1 MIYADTTKAFETMTP
16 RRFNWRGH
24 WALGL
29 AVLLVTIF
37 AWRAAPAHDI
47 PNQIILHGYVKPEG
61 DRLNFLVRVP
71 LVMLL
76 NLNLPKRGP
85 GFIALDHMD
94 QALQKA
100 AAATARE
107 IVLYEDGVPLRYT
120 RASAR
125 ISQPSDRSFEH
136 YDTAR
141 ELIAGPELP
150 VDTDVFWNQ
159 GYFDVA
165 FEYPIRSAQSDF
177 SLDLRV
183 APGLKNRLKLILR
196 YLPPNG
202 EIRAYELHYGSGPVY
217 LDPSWFQAAWSFV
230 KFGIAHILS
239 GIDHLLFLLCLVAPF
254 RLRQFWQ
261 LVGVITAFTVAHSIT
276 LIAAVSGMVPEGSWF
291 PPLVE
296 TLIAVSIV
304 YLAIENV
311 VGASLRYRWLVTALF
326 GLVHGFGF
334 SFALQQDLQ
343 LAGGHF
349 LLSLAAFNVGVE
361 IGQLIFLA
369 AAVPILG
376 LLCRTPRA
384 ERYVVIILSVLVGH
398 TAWHWAVERFA
409 EFRLKPWP
417 ELDASLVFNALA
429 VLALLTVL
437 IGAAWSLTR
446 RLIRKSLSL
455 SESGSGRQSEQTFAA
470 PFANTLAQLPR
481 AALRATSRSAAIVRS
496 WGNRR

>member
-1 MIYADTTKAFETMTP
+1 MMTP
-16 RRFNWRGH
+16 KLINGRRGWT
-24 WALGL
+24 LC
-29 AVLLVTIF
+29 LVVILIAAF
-37 AWRAAPAHDI
+37 AWRSAPAHDI

-61 DRLNFLVRVP
+61 DRLHFLARVP

-85 GFIALDHMD
+85 GFLALDHMD

-107 IVLYEDGVPLRYT
+107 IVLYEDGAPLTYT
-120 RASAR
+120 RAKAR
-125 ISQPSDRSFEH
+125 ISQPSDRSFER
-136 YDTAR
+136 YDAAR
-141 ELIAGPELP
+141 ELIAGPALP
-150 VDTDVFWNQ
+150 VDTEVFWNQ

-165 FEYPIRSAQSDF
+165 FEYPIRSAKSDF

-196 YLPPNG
+196 YLPLNG

-217 LDPSWFQAAWSFV
+217 LDPSWFQAALSFV
-230 KFGIAHILS
+230 KLGTAHILS
-239 GIDHLLFLLCLVAPF
+239 GVDHLLFLLCLVAPF

-261 LVGVITAFTVAHSIT
+261 LAGVITAFTVAHSIT
-276 LIAAVSGMVPEGSWF
+276 LIAAVTGMVPEGSWF

-296 TLIAVSIV
+296 TLIAVSIL

-311 VGASLRYRWLVTALF
+311 LGASLRYRWLVTALF

-369 AAVPILG
+369 AVVPILG

-384 ERYVVIILSVLVGH
+384 ERYMVIILSVLVGH
-398 TAWHWAVERFA
+398 TAWHWALERYA

-417 ELDASLVFNALA
+417 EFDATLVITALA
-429 VLALLTVL
+429 FFALLTMI
-437 IGAAWSLTR
+437 IGAAWPIVRGL
-446 RLIRKSLSL
+446 LRKNFSSP
-455 SESGSGRQSEQTFAA
+455 ESKFSKQSENTFDA
-470 PFANTLAQLPR
+470 PLTNTLAQLPR
-481 AALRATSRSAAIVRS
+481 AALRATSRSASVIRR
-496 WGNRR
+496 WGNRG

>member
-1 MIYADTTKAFETMTP
+1 MIPK
-16 RRFNWRGH
+16 RFSGRAR

-29 AVLLVTIF
+29 AVLLATTF
-37 AWRAAPAHDI
+37 AWRGAPAHDV

-61 DRLNFLVRVP
+61 DRLNFLLRVP

-85 GFIALDHMD
+85 GFLALDHMGE
-94 QALQKA
+94 ALPKA

-107 IVLYEDGVPLRYT
+107 IVLYEEGVPLTY
-120 RASAR
+120 ASAKTR
-125 ISQPSDRSFEH
+125 ISQPSDRSFER

-141 ELIAGPELP
+141 ELIAGPALP
-150 VDTDVFWNQ
+150 ADTEVFWNQ

-165 FEYPIRSAQSDF
+165 FEYPIRSVNSDF

-196 YLPPNG
+196 YLPPDG

-217 LDPSWFQAAWSFV
+217 LDPRWFQAAWSFV
-230 KFGIAHILS
+230 KLGTAHILS
-239 GIDHLLFLLCLVAPF
+239 GTDHLLFLLCLVAPF

-261 LVGVITAFTVAHSIT
+261 LAAIVTAFTVAHSIT
-276 LIAAVSGMVPEGSWF
+276 LLAAATGMVPEGKWF

-304 YLAIENV
+304 YMAIENV
-311 VGASLRYRWLVTALF
+311 LGARLRYRWLVTALF

-343 LAGGHF
+343 LAGDHY
-349 LLSLAAFNVGVE
+349 LLSLASFNVGVE
-361 IGQLIFLA
+361 IGQLIFLVA
-369 AAVPILG
+369 VVPILG
-376 LLCRTPRA
+376 LLCGISRA

-398 TAWHWAVERFA
+398 TAWHWALERYA
-409 EFRLKPWP
+409 ALRLKPWP
-417 ELDASLVFNALA
+417 ALDASFVLIA
-429 VLALLTVL
+429 LALLSL
-437 IGAAWSLTR
+437 LAIFFGAAWLLTR
-446 RLIRKSLSL
+446 RFVRRKYSS
-455 SESGSGRQSEQTFAA
+455 SESRAGIGPEQAFAT
-470 PFANTLAQLPR
+470 PLARRSAEIPQTP
-481 AALRATSRSAAIVRS
+481 LRAPSRGAAAS
-496 WGNRR
+496 RR

>member
-1 MIYADTTKAFETMTP
+1 MIP
-16 RRFNWRGH
+16 RGYNRPVR

-29 AVLLVTIF
+29 VVILVATL

-61 DRLNFLVRVP
+61 DRLHFLARVP

-85 GFIALDHMD
+85 GFLALDHMD
-94 QALQKA
+94 EALKTA

-107 IVLYEDGVPLRYT
+107 IVLYENGVPLTYS
-120 RASAR
+120 RAKAR
-125 ISQPSDRSFEH
+125 ISQPSDRSFEN
-136 YDTAR
+136 YDSAR
-141 ELIAGPELP
+141 ERIAGPALASG
-150 VDTDVFWNQ
+150 TDVFWNQ

-165 FEYPIRSAQSDF
+165 FEFPIRSAQSEF

-196 YLPPNG
+196 YLPTDG

-217 LDPSWFQAAWSFV
+217 LDPRWFQAAWSFV
-230 KFGIAHILS
+230 KLGTTHILS
-239 GIDHLLFLLCLVAPF
+239 GVDHLLFLLCLVAPF

-276 LIAAVSGMVPEGSWF
+276 LIAAVTGMVPEGSWF

-296 TLIAVSIV
+296 TLIALSILYMAV
-304 YLAIENV
+304 ENV
-311 VGASLRYRWLVTALF
+311 VGASLRHRWMVTALF

-343 LAGGHF
+343 LAGAHF

-369 AAVPILG
+369 AVVPILG
-376 LLCRTPRA
+376 LVCRARRA
-384 ERYVVIILSVLVGH
+384 ERYVVIILSVIVGH
-398 TAWHWAVERFA
+398 TAWHWALERYA

-417 ELDASLVFNALA
+417 EFDASLVFTALSVFA
-429 VLALLTVL
+429 LLALL
-437 IGAAWSLTR
+437 IGAAWLFTH
-446 RLIRKSLSL
+446 RLSGGNLS
-455 SESGSGRQSEQTFAA
+455 SRESRSGRRSEQTFAA
-470 PFANTLAQLPR
+470 PLTDTIALLPR
-481 AALRATSRSAAIVRS
+481 AALKATSRSAAIFR
-496 WGNRR
+496 GLRNRD